1 MRAVQPRPE
10 AEARRSRGGEV
21 RARVAAIVPFAASWA
36 FLNVV
41 LNLRWP
47 AAEPGPPLWCLLPSL
62 DVTVLLFGFALLGVA
77 GRRLPRWAMG
87 LLAAVLVAVRIFRF
101 GDGLVRDGWGRP
113 VNLSLDVPL
122 LPDLARLLR
131 STVAPLTLLLG
142 VLIGV
147 AGLGLLVVL
156 IHRALTRLQRDLAVA
171 PRRIAL
177 TVVTVLAA
185 ILSPSWTGSQ
195 KVAGGHVGL
204 FGASVVPRLFEQ
216 IRFVADVR
224 VLRAAKAREI
234 AGAQLHLA
242 QIPSGLEKLAGTDVL
257 LFFIESYGHTVY
269 TNPQQARLIEPVHQA
284 FAAQLGRLGMT
295 VATGQL
301 ASPVQGGGSWMAHA
315 TFAAGVRIGDGLEF
329 ALLRQTQPPPTTMA
343 VFFRRAGYRTVLV
356 QPGTTR
362 PWPEGE
368 VTGFDRRYYAPDLAY
383 EGPAFEWAPMPDQYV
398 IDFVAR
404 REITTGARA
413 PIFAEFALISSHAP
427 WSVQPPVVDWA
438 RLQAGSI
445 YNQVPQVHFP
455 VNWQTLAQGGE
466 AYVASLGYDFTI
478 LRQYLPQLARPDSL
492 IIVLGDH
499 QPHAAVTGAPPTPE
513 IPVHVISRNRA
524 LVQAFIDD
532 RGEGGGSQFVPG
544 MRPPL
549 ATPAPKMETF
559 LADLLRR
566 LSRARPASA
575 VTVTAKAPS
584 AAPATT
590 AAP

>member
-1 MRAVQPRPE
+1 MITPQPPPRPDG
-10 AEARRSRGGEV
+10 RRSRAADL
-21 RARVAAIVPFAASWA
+21 RARVAATAVFVAGWA

-41 LNLRWP
+41 LNLRYP

-62 DVTVLLFGFALLGVA
+62 DVTALLIAFALLGWM
-77 GRRLPRWAMG
+77 GRRIPRWG
-87 LLAAVLVAVRIFRF
+87 LAVITAVLVAVRIFRF

-113 VNLSLDVPL
+113 INLSLDLAL

-131 STVAPLTLLLG
+131 STVAPSTWFLG
-142 VLIGV
+142 IVIGV
-147 AGLGLLVVL
+147 AVIGLLIFL
-156 IHRALTRLQRDLAVA
+156 IHVTVTRMQRDLALA
-171 PRRIAL
+171 PRRIDLAVL
-177 TVVTVLAA
+177 TALAA
-185 ILSPSWTGSQ
+185 LASPTWKGGQ
-195 KVAGGHVGL
+195 RMAGGHVGL
-204 FGASVVPRLFEQ
+204 FGASVVPRLVEQ
-216 IRFVADVR
+216 VRFVADVR
-224 VLRAAKAREI
+224 VLREAKAREI
-234 AGAQLHLA
+234 AAAQLHLA
-242 QIPSGLEKLAGTDVL
+242 QIPSGLEKLAGSDVL
-257 LFFIESYGHTVY
+257 LFFIESYGHTVF
-269 TNPQQARLIEPVHQA
+269 TNPQQARLIEPVHHA
-284 FAAQLGRLGMT
+284 FAAQLDRLGMT

-329 ALLRQTQPPPTTMA
+329 ALLRQTKPPPTTMA

-368 VTGFDRRYYAPDLAY
+368 VTGFDSRYYAPDLAY
-383 EGPAFEWAPMPDQYV
+383 QGPAFEWAPMPDQYV

-404 REITTGARA
+404 REITTGVRA
-413 PIFAEFALISSHAP
+413 PLFAEFALVSSHAP
-427 WSVQPPVVDWA
+427 WSLQPPVVDWA
-438 RLQAGSI
+438 QLKAGAI
-445 YNQVPQVHFP
+445 YNRVPPIHFP
-455 VNWQTLAQGGE
+455 MTWQTLAQGSE

-478 LRQYLPQLARPDSL
+478 LGQYLPQLARPDSL
-492 IIVLGDH
+492 IIILGDH

-524 LVQAFIDD
+524 LVNAFIDD
-532 RGEGGGSQFVPG
+532 KGEGGGSGFVLG

-549 ATPAPKMETF
+549 GTAAPKMETF

-566 LSRARPASA
+566 LSRARPAGA
-575 VTVTAKAPS
+575 VTVTAKAPA

>member
-1 MRAVQPRPE
+1 MSTQTGPSPDGPASGGPRV
-10 AEARRSRGGEV
+10 G
-21 RARVAAIVPFAASWA
+21 ARVAATAVFLACWA

-41 LNLRWP
+41 FNLRYP
-47 AAEPGPPLWCLLPSL
+47 AAEPGPPLWCLLPSV
-62 DVTVLLFGFALLGVA
+62 DVTVLLIGLALLGW
-77 GRRLPRWAMG
+77 RRRRVPHWGTG
-87 LLAAVLVAVRIFRF
+87 LLTAALVGVRIFRF

-113 VNLSLDVPL
+113 VNLSLDVAL

-131 STVAPLTLLLG
+131 STVQPITLLLG
-142 VLIGV
+142 GLVGV
-147 AGLGLLVVL
+147 AGLGLLIFL
-156 IHRALTRLQRDLAVA
+156 IHRALARVQRDLTAA
-171 PRRIAL
+171 PRWIDLA
-177 TVVTVLAA
+177 VVLGATAV
-185 ILSPSWTGSQ
+185 LSPLWWGGPRA
-195 KVAGGHVGL
+195 AGGHVGM

-216 IRFVADVR
+216 VRFVADVR
-224 VLRAAKAREI
+224 VLREAKAREI
-234 AGAQLHLA
+234 AAVQAHLA
-242 QIPSGLEKLAGTDVL
+242 EIPSGLEKLAGTDVL

-269 TNPQQARLIEPVHQA
+269 TNPQQARLIQPVHQA
-284 FAAQLGRLGMT
+284 FVAQLDRLGMT

-383 EGPAFEWAPMPDQYV
+383 RGPAFEWAPMPDQYV

-404 REITTGARA
+404 REITARTR
-413 PIFAEFALISSHAP
+413 PPVFAEFALVSSHAP

-438 RLQAGSI
+438 RLQDGAI
-445 YNQVPQVHFP
+445 YDQVPLVHFP
-455 VNWQTLAQGGE
+455 VTWQTLAQGGD
-466 AYVASLGYDFTI
+466 AYVASVGYDFTV
-478 LRQYLPQLARPDSL
+478 LGQYLQQVARPDSL
-492 IIVLGDH
+492 IIILGDH

-513 IPVHVISRNRA
+513 IPVHVVSRNRA

-532 RGEGGGSQFVPG
+532 RGEGGGSGFVPG

-549 ATPAPKMETF
+549 GTPAPKMETF

-566 LSRARPASA
+566 LSRARP
-575 VTVTAKAPS
+575 VGTITVTAKAPS
-584 AAPATT
+584 ATPAAT